1 MRKTID
7 EKEFLERIRIN
18 RGVLFKICNIYC
30 VNREDR
36 EDLAQEIVYQLWR
49 SGASFDDSYRFST
62 WMYRVALNVA
72 ISYYRNTKRDD
83 RVVSLSEW
91 TVELENR
98 TTDDDGD
105 DDMERNRQLLYS
117 SINELNAMDRM
128 LILLSLEEK
137 KYSEIAEIAGISET
151 NVATRLNRIREKLKQ
166 KITQQKD

>member
-18 RGVLFKICNIYC
+18 RGLLFKICNIYC

-49 SGASFDDSYRFST
+49 SGASFDDSCRFTT

-83 RVVSLSEW
+83 MTVSLSEW
-91 TVELENR
+91 AIDIENGA
-98 TTDDDGD
+98 TDVDE

-128 LILLSLEEK
+128 LILLFLEEK
-137 KYSEIAEIAGISET
+137 NYSEIAEIAGITET
-151 NVATRLNRIREKLKQ
+151 NVATRLNRIREKLKR
-166 KITQQKD
+166 KIAQQKD

>member
-49 SGASFDDSYRFST
+49 SGASFDDSYRFTT

-72 ISYYRNTKRDD
+72 ISYYRNTKRDNM
-83 RVVSLSEW
+83 VVSLSEW
-91 TVELENR
+91 TMELENR
-98 TTDDDGD
+98 TADDDA

-128 LILLSLEEK
+128 LILLFLEEK
-137 KYSEIAEIAGISET
+137 RYSEIAEIAGISET

>member
-1 MRKTID
+1 MRKAIE

-72 ISYYRNTKRDD
+72 ISYYRSTKRDD

-91 TVELENR
+91 TMELENR
-98 TTDDDGD
+98 ANDDDV

-128 LILLSLEEK
+128 LILLFFEEK

-151 NVATRLNRIREKLKQ
+151 NVAMRLNRIREKLKQ

>member
-98 TTDDDGD
+98 TTDDDD

>member
-1 MRKTID
+1 MRKAIE

-72 ISYYRNTKRDD
+72 ISYYRSTKRDD

-91 TVELENR
+91 TMELENR
-98 TTDDDGD
+98 ANDDDA

-128 LILLSLEEK
+128 LILLFLEEK